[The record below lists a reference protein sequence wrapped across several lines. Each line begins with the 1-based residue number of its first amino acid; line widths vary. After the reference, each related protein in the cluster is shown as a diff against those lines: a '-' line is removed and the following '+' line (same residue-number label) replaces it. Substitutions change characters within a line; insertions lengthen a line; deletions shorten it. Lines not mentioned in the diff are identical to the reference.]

1 MYRTHKMQAAV
12 FTAFL
17 ACSIFTTFAF
27 AQEEEDF
34 YIAPFGSYLK
44 TDDKTNGFDGFGA
57 GLAIGKEF
65 NEYFNVEMRGF
76 WQKYD
81 NDYSCCQN
89 VPNLR
94 LDGDSQLTGGTV
106 DVQVYLQRDTFSP
119 YIVAAV
125 GAMNT
130 DYRMESNLRGK
141 QTSYRAQTTSFIFES
156 GIGATY
162 QITDNIGFRSDV
174 RYRLNSFLNDK
185 SDGEVFHDV
194 TVNFGFVTNV

>member
-1 MYRTHKMQAAV
+1 MYGTKKLQAVV

-27 AQEEEDF
+27 AQEDDF

-44 TDDKTNGFDGFGA
+44 ADDTTNAFDGFGA
-57 GLAIGKEF
+57 GLAVGKEF
-65 NEYFNVEMRGF
+65 NEYFNVEIRGF

-89 VPNLR
+89 VPNLS

-106 DVQVYLQRDTFSP
+106 DVQLYLQRDTFSP
-119 YIVAAV
+119 YVVAAI
-125 GAMNT
+125 GGMNT
-130 DYRMESNLRGK
+130 DYRMDSVMLGK
-141 QTSYRAQTTSFIFES
+141 QTTYHSNTTSFIFES
-156 GIGATY
+156 GIGASY
-162 QITDNIGFRSDV
+162 QITDSIAFRSDV

-185 SDGEVFHDV
+185 SDGENFHDV
-194 TVNFGFVTNV
+194 TINFGFVTNV